1 MRIADIAEKA
11 GVSLSTVSRVMN
23 DVPSV
28 HQTLRE
34 KVINAIEELKTR
46 PSGRRSVPGTQA
58 ENRKTGHILLLICGH
73 NHGQIYQLPVFPQI
87 LSGIETGLDRS
98 GFRLMFGTAGQDPS
112 APFNLHDHP
121 CDGVIVL
128 GAIKTLGENVLRQI
142 QAMPTVII
150 NRPTYQVPGTFDR
163 ALYNNDT
170 VSELAARYLLN
181 RGHRRVA
188 YVTDS
193 PGHVSYARR
202 KTIFDAAI
210 RSAGASV
217 THLELWPQDMASRS
231 TVVQKI
237 KPLRPADGEKTGW
250 FVSNDRLL
258 LDLYPSMTELGM
270 KPQVD
275 VDLVSCNRDLP
286 ALKLLDPAPATIDIH
301 PETVGR
307 HAARQLIWRMANPH
321 DQHPVTLMI
330 EPELIQ
336 ANMA

>member
-1 MRIADIAEKA
+1 MRIVDIAEKA

-28 HQTLRE
+28 HPTLRE
-34 KVINAIEELKTR
+34 KVLNAIEELKSGS
-46 PSGRRSVPGTQA
+46 PPGRRELPPSAEPGTVGQ
-58 ENRKTGHILLLICGH
+58 ILLLICGH
-73 NHGQIYQLPVFPQI
+73 NHGQIYQLPIFPQI
-87 LSGIETGLDRS
+87 LSGIETGLAGT

-112 APFNLHDHP
+112 APFDLHDHP

-128 GAIKTLGENVLRQI
+128 GAIKALGENVLRQI
-142 QAMPTVII
+142 QAMPTVVI
-150 NRPTYQVPGTFDR
+150 NRPTYQRPGTFDR
-163 ALYNNDT
+163 VLYNNDA
-170 VSELAARYLLN
+170 VGELAARYLLD

-193 PGHVSYARR
+193 PGHFIYARR
-202 KTIFDAAI
+202 KTIFDAAD
-210 RSAGASV
+210 RAAGASV
-217 THLELWPQDMASRS
+217 THVEIWPQDMASRS
-231 TVVQKI
+231 KVVQKI

-321 DQHPVTLMI
+321 DQHPTTLTI
-330 EPELIQ
+330 EPELVQ
-336 ANMA
+336 PGAV